1 MKTEN
6 TKKLTEVRR
15 RHIRRLRFTAGL
27 REMTTYHRAKALVP
41 LAYLL
46 ALFLAWVNRSA
57 VLTHISSDEP
67 LVYHSMGFAL
77 LFVGL
82 VALVEI
88 IIVLGTPRGSAKIEN
103 ALVEAG
109 FVNSTRTPPLLFS
122 VRKAADQSYIY
133 EFDPNNIPFSRWERD
148 REKLGAALRCQVV
161 GVNLSTD
168 GRRVLVRTVPICST
182 LPEKIYFKKEYISP
196 EDFTLT
202 LGMGLTGKLET
213 VDLAVVPH
221 LLIGGGTGSGKSVLA
236 KCLLMQSLKKGGII
250 ILADFKGGVDYAPV
264 WHEKCQMVFAP
275 DSLLATLDGLTAE
288 LEHRRGLFVATGAPN
303 LTEYNKTTGEK
314 LPRYIFACDEV
325 AEVLDTTGLDKAEK
339 EVFAQIVRCLSLI
352 ARQGRAFG
360 IHLILSTQRPSADL
374 IPGQIRTNLALRICG
389 RADDILS
396 RIILDSPAA
405 AEQIPLDAQG
415 RFVTNMG
422 QTFQGFLFDDS
433 ILAEREGCGS

>member
-1 MKTEN
+1 MED
-6 TKKLTEVRR
+6 KKLAHARR
-15 RHIRRLRFTAGL
+15 RHIRHQRFASGL
-27 REMTTYHRAKALVP
+27 MEMTTYHRAKALIP

-46 ALFLAWVNRSA
+46 ALVWAWMNRDKI
-57 VLTHISSDEP
+57 LIP
-67 LVYHSMGFAL
+67 LSGGNNMFYHCLGFAL
-77 LFVGL
+77 LL
-82 VALVEI
+82 VALVLLAEI
-88 IIVLGTPRGSAKIEN
+88 IIALGTPWRAAKIQES
-103 ALVEAG
+103 LVEAG

-122 VRKAADQSYIY
+122 IHKAADQGYIY
-133 EFDPNNIPFSRWERD
+133 EFDPNNIPLSRWERD
-148 REKLGAALRCQVV
+148 KEKIVAALRCQVV
-161 GVNLSTD
+161 VVKTSPD
-168 GRRVLVRTVPICST
+168 GRRVLLHTVPKRFT
-182 LPEKIYFKKEYISP
+182 LPETIYWKDEYLSP

-202 LGMGLTGKLET
+202 LGMSLTGKLET
-213 VDLAVVPH
+213 VDLATVPH

-236 KCLLMQSLKKGGII
+236 KSLLMQSLKKGATV

-264 WHEKCQMVFAP
+264 WHEKCQMVFSP
-275 DSLLATLDGLTAE
+275 ETLRATLAALTVE
-288 LEHRRGLFVATGAPN
+288 LERRRKLFVEAGTPN
-303 LTEYNKTTGEK
+303 LTEYNKATGEK

-325 AEVLDTTGLDKAEK
+325 AEVLDMTGLDKAEK
-339 EVFAQIVRCLSLI
+339 EVFAQILRHLSLI

-374 IPGQIRTNLALRICG
+374 IPGQIRTNLTLRICG

-405 AEQIPLDAQG
+405 AEQIPLDAKG

>member
-6 TKKLTEVRR
+6 TKKLTEANR

-27 REMTTYHRAKALVP
+27 REMTIYHRAKALVP

-46 ALFLAWVNRSA
+46 ALFLAWANRGA
-57 VLTHISSDEP
+57 VLAPISCGKP

-77 LFVGL
+77 LFAGL
-82 VALVEI
+82 VALMEI
-88 IIVLGTPRGSAKIEN
+88 IIILGTPRGAAKMQN
-103 ALVEAG
+103 SLVEAG
-109 FVNSTRTPPLLFS
+109 FVNSSRLPPLLLS
-122 VRKAADQSYIY
+122 IRKAEQYTF
-133 EFDPNNIPFSRWERD
+133 EFDLNNIPLSRWERD
-148 REKLGAALRCQVV
+148 KEKIGAALRCQVI
-161 GVNLSTD
+161 GVKLSPD
-168 GRRVLVRTVPICST
+168 GRRVLVHTVPIRST
-182 LPEKIYFKKEYISP
+182 LPETIFWKDEYLSS

-202 LGMGLTGKLET
+202 LGMGLTGKRET
-213 VDLAVVPH
+213 VDLAAVPH

-236 KCLLMQSLKKGGII
+236 KCLLMQSLLKGASV

-264 WHEKCQMVFAP
+264 WHKKCKMVFDP
-275 DSLLATLDGLTAE
+275 DTLRATLEDLTAE
-288 LEHRRGLFVATGAPN
+288 LEHRRGLFVAAGTPN
-303 LTEYNKTTGEK
+303 LTEYNKATGEK

-339 EVFAQIVRCLSLI
+339 EKFSQIVRYLSLI

-405 AEQIPLDAQG
+405 AEQISLDAQG

-422 QTFQGFLFDDS
+422 QTFQGFLFEDG
-433 ILAEREGCGS
+433 ILEEREGYGS

>member
-1 MKTEN
+1 MSDTS
-6 TKKLTEVRR
+6 KKRTQARR
-15 RHIRRLRFTAGL
+15 QFARRQRFFAGL
-27 REMTTYHRAKALVP
+27 REIAIYHRAKALVP
-41 LAYLL
+41 LTYVLTV
-46 ALFLAWVNRSA
+46 FLVWANRSA
-57 VLTHISSDEP
+57 ILTPISGGSS
-67 LVYHSMGFAL
+67 LVYHSLSLAL
-77 LFVGL
+77 LL
-82 VALVEI
+82 VTLVLLVEI
-88 IIVLGTPRGSAKIEN
+88 VIALGTPWRAAKTQE

-122 VRKAADQSYIY
+122 VRKAADQGYIY
-133 EFDPNNIPFSRWERD
+133 EFDPNNIPLSRWERD

-196 EDFTLT
+196 KDFTLT

-236 KCLLMQSLKKGGII
+236 KCLLMQSLKKGGTV
-250 ILADFKGGVDYAPV
+250 ILADFKGGVDYAPI
-264 WHEKCQMVFAP
+264 WHEKCRMVFDPAT
-275 DSLLATLDGLTAE
+275 LLATLEDLTAE
-288 LEHRRGLFVATGAPN
+288 LERRRGLFMAAGTPN
-303 LTEYNKTTGEK
+303 LTEYNKATGGK

-325 AEVLDTTGLDKAEK
+325 AEVLDTTGLDKREK
-339 EVFAQIVRCLSLI
+339 EIYTRIVRCLSLI

-360 IHLILSTQRPSADL
+360 IHLILFTQRPSADL

-433 ILAEREGCGS
+433 ILADREGCGS

>member
-1 MKTEN
+1 MSITSKT
-6 TKKLTEVRR
+6 LAQARRRFVRR
-15 RHIRRLRFTAGL
+15 QRFFAGL
-27 REMTTYHRAKALVP
+27 REMTTYHQAKALVP

-46 ALFLAWVNRSA
+46 ALFLAWANRGA

-88 IIVLGTPRGSAKIEN
+88 IIVLGTPIGTAKIQN

-109 FVNSTRTPPLLFS
+109 FVNSSREPPLLLS
-122 VRKAADQSYIY
+122 IRKSEQDYIY
-133 EFDPNNIPFSRWERD
+133 EFDPNNVSLSRWERD
-148 REKLGAALRCQVV
+148 KEKIGAALRCQVV
-161 GVNLSTD
+161 GVNMSPD
-168 GRRVLVRTVPICST
+168 GHRVLLHTVPIRST
-182 LPEKIYFKKEYISP
+182 LPETIYWKDEYLSP

-202 LGMGLTGKLET
+202 LGMSLTGKLET
-213 VDLAVVPH
+213 VDLATVPH

-236 KCLLMQSLKKGGII
+236 KLLLMQSLSKGASV

-264 WHEKCQMVFAP
+264 WHKKCQMVFAP
-275 DSLLATLDGLTAE
+275 DTLRAALEGLSDE
-288 LEHRRGLFVATGAPN
+288 LERRRELFVAAGTPN
-303 LTEYNKTTGEK
+303 LTEYHKATGEK

-325 AEVLDTTGLDKAEK
+325 AEILDSTGLDKREK
-339 EVFAQIVRCLSLI
+339 EVYAQIVRHLSLI

-415 RFVTNMG
+415 HFVTNMG

-433 ILAEREGCGS
+433 ILAGREDYGS

>member
-6 TKKLTEVRR
+6 TRKLTEARR

-27 REMTTYHRAKALVP
+27 QEMTTYHRAKALVP

-46 ALFLAWVNRSA
+46 VLFLAWTNRGA

-109 FVNSTRTPPLLFS
+109 FVNSSRLPPLLFS
-122 VRKAADQSYIY
+122 VRKAEQGYIYY
-133 EFDPNNIPFSRWERD
+133 EFDLNNIPLSRWERD
-148 REKLGAALRCQVV
+148 KEKIGAALRCQVV
-161 GVNLSTD
+161 GVKLSLD
-168 GRRVLVRTVPICST
+168 GRRVLLHTVPIHST
-182 LPEKIYFKKEYISP
+182 LPETIFWKGEYLSP

-213 VDLAVVPH
+213 VDLATVPH

-236 KCLLMQSLKKGGII
+236 KCLLMQSLSKGASV

-264 WHEKCQMVFAP
+264 WHEKCQMVFDP
-275 DSLLATLDGLTAE
+275 DTLLATLEGLTAE
-288 LEHRRGLFVATGAPN
+288 LEHRRGLFVAAGTPN
-303 LTEYNKTTGEK
+303 LTEYNKATGEK

-325 AEVLDTTGLDKAEK
+325 AEVLDTTGLEKRGK
-339 EVFAQIVRCLSLI
+339 EVFAQIVRHLSLI

-405 AEQIPLDAQG
+405 AEQIPLDARG

-422 QTFQGFLFDDS
+422 QTFQGFLFDDN

>member
-1 MKTEN
+1 MSDTS
-6 TKKLTEVRR
+6 KKRTQARR
-15 RHIRRLRFTAGL
+15 QFARRQRFFAGL
-27 REMTTYHRAKALVP
+27 REIAIYHRAKALVP
-41 LAYLL
+41 LTYVLT
-46 ALFLAWVNRSA
+46 LFLVWANRSA
-57 VLTHISSDEP
+57 ILTPISGGSS
-67 LVYHSMGFAL
+67 LVYHSISLAL
-77 LFVGL
+77 LL
-82 VALVEI
+82 VALLLLVEI
-88 IIVLGTPRGSAKIEN
+88 VIALGTPWRAAKTQA

-133 EFDPNNIPFSRWERD
+133 EFDPNNIPLSRWERD

-168 GRRVLVRTVPICST
+168 GRRVLLHTVPKRFT
-182 LPEKIYFKKEYISP
+182 LPETIYWKDEYLSL

-202 LGMGLTGKLET
+202 LGMSLTGKLET
-213 VDLAVVPH
+213 VDLATVPH

-236 KCLLMQSLKKGGII
+236 KSLLMQSLKKGATV

-264 WHEKCQMVFAP
+264 WHEKCQMVFSP
-275 DSLLATLDGLTAE
+275 DTLRATLAALTVE
-288 LEHRRGLFVATGAPN
+288 LEHRRELFVEAGTPN
-303 LTEYNKTTGEK
+303 LAEYNKTTGEK

-325 AEVLDTTGLDKAEK
+325 AEVLDMTGLDKAEK
-339 EVFAQIVRCLSLI
+339 EVFAQILRHLSLI

-374 IPGQIRTNLALRICG
+374 IPGQIRTNLTLRICG

-405 AEQIPLDAQG
+405 AEQIPLDAKG

-422 QTFQGFLFDDS
+422 QTFQGVLFDDS

>member
-1 MKTEN
+1 MSDTS
-6 TKKLTEVRR
+6 KKRTQARR
-15 RHIRRLRFTAGL
+15 QFARRQRFFAGL
-27 REMTTYHRAKALVP
+27 REIAIYHRAKALVP
-41 LAYLL
+41 LTYVLT
-46 ALFLAWVNRSA
+46 LFLVWANRSA
-57 VLTHISSDEP
+57 ILTPISGGSS
-67 LVYHSMGFAL
+67 LAYHSISLAL
-77 LFVGL
+77 LL
-82 VALVEI
+82 VALLLLVEI
-88 IIVLGTPRGSAKIEN
+88 VIALGTPWRAAKTQA

-133 EFDPNNIPFSRWERD
+133 EFDPNNIPLSRWERD

>member
-1 MKTEN
+1 MNITSKT
-6 TKKLTEVRR
+6 LAQARR
-15 RHIRRLRFTAGL
+15 QFARRQRFFAGL
-27 REMTTYHRAKALVP
+27 REIAIYHRAKALIP
-41 LAYLL
+41 LTYLL
-46 ALFLAWVNRSA
+46 ALVIVWINRGA
-57 VLTHISSDEP
+57 VLTPISGGNP
-67 LVYHSMGFAL
+67 LMYHSMSFAL

-88 IIVLGTPRGSAKIEN
+88 IIVLGTPRGSARIQN
-103 ALVEAG
+103 AFVEAG
-109 FVNSTRTPPLLFS
+109 FLNSSRLPPLSLS
-122 VRKAADQSYIY
+122 IRKAEQGYIY
-133 EFDPNNIPFSRWERD
+133 EFDLNNIPLSRWERD
-148 REKLGAALRCQVV
+148 KEKIGTALRCQVV
-161 GVNLSTD
+161 GVTLSTD
-168 GRRVLVRTVPICST
+168 GRRVLVRTVPSYST

-196 EDFTLT
+196 EDFILT

-236 KCLLMQSLKKGGII
+236 KCLLMQSLKKGGTV
-250 ILADFKGGVDYAPV
+250 ILADFKGGVDYAPI
-264 WHEKCQMVFAP
+264 WHEKCRMVFDPAT
-275 DSLLATLDGLTAE
+275 LLATLEDLTAE
-288 LEHRRGLFVATGAPN
+288 LERRRGLFVAAGTPN
-303 LTEYNKTTGEK
+303 LTEYNKATGEK

-325 AEVLDTTGLDKAEK
+325 AEVLDTIGLDKREK
-339 EVFAQIVRCLSLI
+339 KVFAQIVQCLSLI

-433 ILAEREGCGS
+433 ILTECEGCDS